1 MSDVESDG
9 ACLPSDCQYVTG
21 SLSSGQPVVA
31 VLRETDRGWSVRSTH
46 PHFFNHEYVSHQTL
60 EEVLDWMRVRL
71 RWTTVLQDRQEA
83 VAHLTSLAETTDE
96 DPHPKTGFLL
106 GNPMAAPAAHAEAV
120 CRHLEIGWR
129 NEPRM
134 QRA

>member
-1 MSDVESDG
+1 MCDKIEYKRL
-9 ACLPSDCQYVTG
+9 AYK
-21 SLSSGQPVVA
+21 
-31 VLRETDRGWSVRSTH
+31 
-46 PHFFNHEYVSHQTL
+46 HEGRTIYEWYQTL
-60 EEVLDWMRVRL
+60 EEVLDWMRVHL